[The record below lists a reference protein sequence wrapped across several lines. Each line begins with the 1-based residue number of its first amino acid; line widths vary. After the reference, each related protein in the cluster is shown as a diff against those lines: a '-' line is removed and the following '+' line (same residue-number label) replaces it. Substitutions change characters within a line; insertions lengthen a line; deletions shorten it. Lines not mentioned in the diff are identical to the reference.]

1 MLGEFKVPGK
11 RFVELLLLI
20 KFSPGSNLGPKFI
33 HGDRKRK
40 ARMGSLH
47 ENGGEQGS
55 GGKENFRIFGRS
67 RFSEK
72 FQSKNSAKKRKLLLC
87 THF

>member
-47 ENGGEQGS
+47 ENGGEQGW
-55 GGKENFRIFGRS
+55 GEKLTNFWSQPVF
-67 RFSEK
+67 
-72 FQSKNSAKKRKLLLC
+72 RKVPI
-87 THF
+87 